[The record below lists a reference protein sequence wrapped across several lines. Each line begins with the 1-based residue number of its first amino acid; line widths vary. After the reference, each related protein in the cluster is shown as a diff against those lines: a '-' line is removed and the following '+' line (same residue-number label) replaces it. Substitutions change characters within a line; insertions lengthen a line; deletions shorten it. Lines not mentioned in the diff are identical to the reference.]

1 MNRLFLFTC
10 LSLLSMASYSQQ
22 ISGKVF
28 VDQNHNKSYD
38 QSELSCASVEVTL
51 FLKQER
57 GEPRKLM
64 VTQTN
69 QEGEYSFEN
78 LENSATYEV
87 WFSFPT
93 MFQNKIYGANST
105 MMPKLETKAG
115 NTKANYFLTP
125 QTN

>member
-1 MNRLFLFTC
+1 MNKIFLISC
-10 LSLLSMASYSQQ
+10 LSLASLASHGQQ

-28 VDQNHNKSYD
+28 VDQNRNKSFD

-93 MFQNKIYGANST
+93 TFQNKIYGANST

-115 NTKANYFLTP
+115 DTHANYFLTP
-125 QTN
+125 QTH

>member
-1 MNRLFLFTC
+1 
-10 LSLLSMASYSQQ
+10 MASYSQQ

-28 VDQNHNKSYD
+28 VDKNHNKSFD

-51 FLKQER
+51 FLKQEK
-57 GEPRKLM
+57 GESRKLM
-64 VTQTN
+64 VAQTN

-115 NTKANYFLTP
+115 DTQANYFLTP
-125 QTN
+125 LTH

>member
-1 MNRLFLFTC
+1 MNRFYLLAC
-10 LSLLSMASYSQQ
+10 LCFLSMASYSQH

-28 VDQNHNKSYD
+28 VDQNHNKSFD

-69 QEGEYSFEN
+69 QVGEYSFEN

-115 NTKANYFLTP
+115 DSQANYFLTP